1 MRAAL
6 TAVGLASL
14 TVSLMLSVATGPSEA
29 ARTGAAQTPSAV
41 GSPVRLMATPP
52 AVLRTC
58 RSSSLLRS
66 ACPRRL
72 PYVAHLSSEPA
83 YEFGLCRIGRT
94 GCGGLT
100 WDDLELQHAGPG
112 SHPPVWAHISVAAGH
127 ILGSQASL
135 FPWPK
140 SRTPTPLRNG
150 LFGRD
155 RPTALFLGQ
164 VRFGKRS
171 GTLVLAPSYPAGGM
185 VGDHLI
191 FYWKTN
197 AVDHMISL
205 HGWEPFLQ
213 LVATLRAMV
222 DSTDAASATK

>member
-1 MRAAL
+1 
-6 TAVGLASL
+6 
-14 TVSLMLSVATGPSEA
+14 
-29 ARTGAAQTPSAV
+29 
-41 GSPVRLMATPP
+41 
-52 AVLRTC
+52 
-58 RSSSLLRS
+58 
-66 ACPRRL
+66 
-72 PYVAHLSSEPA
+72 
-83 YEFGLCRIGRT
+83 
-94 GCGGLT
+94 LT